1 MRCISIM
8 QPYAKLILTGRK
20 KIELRN
26 WNILNRTSNLYIH
39 VPSRIDIDACKRF
52 GYDPSKLAQTK
63 QSIIGQMMIGY
74 LKEYNTVQ
82 EFKKDRYLHLSDQ
95 FYRYGFVIVG
105 YKRMRPIRNV
115 KGQQKV
121 FTIN

>member
-1 MRCISIM
+1 MKCISIK
-8 QPYAKLILTGRK
+8 QPYAELILTGRK
-20 KIELRN
+20 RIELRN
-26 WNILNRTSNLYIH
+26 WNILNKAFHLYIH
-39 VPSRIDIDACKRF
+39 VPNMMNIEACKRYR
-52 GYDPSKLAQTK
+52 YDPSKLADTK
-63 QSIIGQMMIGY
+63 QSIMGYMVIGY

-95 FYRYGFVIVG
+95 YYRYGFVIVG
-105 YKRMRPIRNV
+105 FKRMRHIRNV

>member
-1 MRCISIM
+1 M